1 MFRNERA
8 RRLGKG
14 ETGAP
19 HSSCR
24 RPRRQLRHG
33 GQRRPWFSGP
43 RDRAGR
49 PALPQRSVRGCD
61 PPRCAVRGQACTRVI
76 RSERETEAAALAS
89 NPRAPRAIDRLLIRT
104 SARPPGVDDA
114 ETVGVDAHAVL
125 LVQAVVAACDGGHAG
140 PSGLRV
146 SVLRFSEARRS
157 SCERV
162 SELAPRSGHEMKGE
176 DSGTTEWGKARTH
189 LFEEVSID
197 GADAAQ
203 ADEEDVDLCGV
214 AACCGV

>member
-1 MFRNERA
+1 MSAHGGLARA
-8 RRLGKG
+8 RQAPRTAHAAAPDASCATVGNAARGLAVQ
-14 ETGAP
+14 ETGP
-19 HSSCR
+19 VD
-24 RPRRQLRHG
+24 RHFLKD
-33 GQRRPWFSGP
+33 QCEV
-43 RDRAGR
+43 AIH
-49 PALPQRSVRGCD
+49 
-61 PPRCAVRGQACTRVI
+61 RGQACTRVI

-214 AACCGV
+214 TACCGV